1 MNQAIRMEGRKDES
15 KGSVQEVKT
24 LFFGMSGVGKQTSS
38 TDCSIK
44 RDFIQRVVDGN
55 RKKGY

>member
-1 MNQAIRMEGRKDES
+1 MKGRQTES
-15 KGSVQEVKT
+15 KGSVREMET
-24 LFFGMSGVGKQTSS
+24 LFYGMSGVGKPTIS

-44 RDFIQRVVDGN
+44 LDFIQRVVDGN